1 MSNYDPF
8 KKRSFSRI
16 ANEILS
22 NENLSDG
29 AKIVFTF
36 LGGQFG
42 LTKNGVMNLKME
54 DIAMATGTKT
64 IRHFDTTTGF
74 IKDSIPTRQTE
85 RHINE
90 LKKQGFV
97 ETKKLRRGI
106 SIWFVKHD
114 PTNLTGLFRD
124 DNLDPTDLTNRSDKS
139 DGSKR
144 SDHYIKNINKEKRA
158 LPLNYKIN
166 GLRLRLPI
174 DIRYT
179 QGITFI
185 LKEGIDV
192 MGGQGLLDLLI
203 KMRSESHTDFVGAL
217 KDSIEVRKNNEKRN
231 IFGINRTHKSTI

>member
-1 MSNYDPF
+1 MEKGFFMSNYDPF

-42 LTKNGVMNLKME
+42 LTKDGVMNLKME

-74 IKDSIPTRQTE
+74 IKESIPTRQTE
-85 RHINE
+85 RHIKE

-97 ETKKLRRGI
+97 ETKKLKRGI

-124 DNLDPTDLTNRSDKS
+124 DNLDPTDMTNRPDKS
-139 DGSKR
+139 DESKR

-158 LPLNYKIN
+158 RPLNYSIQ
-166 GLRLRLPI
+166 GLRHRLPK
-174 DIRYT
+174 DVRYK
-179 QGITFI
+179 QGITFV
-185 LKEGIDV
+185 LKDGLDV
-192 MGGQGLLDLLI
+192 MEGQELLDLLVKI
-203 KMRSESHTDFVGAL
+203 RSESHTDFVGVL
-217 KDSIEVRKNNEKRN
+217 KKHIEIRKNNEKRN
-231 IFGINRTHKSTI
+231 IFGIN